1 MNITLNR
8 LKAHSPYWDADSIT
22 SEDIQQLEKNL
33 TDLPFAGE
41 EEDRKFGFAH
51 CGSKNGVVYGLFI
64 QKYPKVAT
72 DYNSDTKEE
81 TVQKVRDSG
90 KYLFIFYPNRYELYL
105 QAKRSS
111 DLPSTDEITRKFV
124 ELWRLANQ
132 TSKFMLTNF
141 EPTEDEYDRDKIVKI
156 FYEEADVV
164 MELEMEGFDRNL
176 VYEQKQLRGG
186 VHQTYFNPIDE
197 YQPAMEE
204 GALRFGQNT
213 EKASVRAKKGE
224 NFKKDAIVR
233 AMLESSRKP
242 TKIVYRKDSVAHT
255 EYGVTK
261 KKEVISIEASDLDI
275 ESHIDSIIA
284 RLNDTDTLRRADHVK
299 QRNSDQTDIFNL

>member
-8 LKAHSPYWDADSIT
+8 LKAHNPYWDADSLVD
-22 SEDIQQLEKNL
+22 EDIQQLEANL
-33 TDLPFAGE
+33 RNLPFAGD
-41 EEDRKFGFAH
+41 EEDRKFGFAQ

-81 TVQKVRDSG
+81 TIQKVRDSG
-90 KYLFIFYPNRYELYL
+90 KYLFIFYPSRYELYL

-124 ELWRLANQ
+124 ELWRIANQ
-132 TSKFMLTNF
+132 EGKFLLTNF
-141 EPTEDEYDRDKIVKI
+141 EPTEDEYNRDKIVKI

-164 MELEMEGFDRNL
+164 MELELEGFDKNL

-186 VHQTYFNPIDE
+186 GHQTYFNPIDE

-213 EKASVRAKKGE
+213 EKAIVKAKKGE

-233 AMLESSRKP
+233 AMLEGSRKP
-242 TKIVYRKDSVAHT
+242 TKIVYQKDSISHT

-261 KKEVISIEASDLDI
+261 KKEVISIEASDLNL
-275 ESHIDSIIA
+275 EAHIDSIIA
-284 RLNDTDTLRRADHVK
+284 RLNDTDTLRRADSTRR
-299 QRNSDQTDIFNL
+299 RNSNQTNMFN